1 MAAVVPV
8 CTVGVLIIWLM
19 SRYLDCLGFGDLTAE
34 SMGVPV
40 KAVRAIVLVTVALM
54 TAATVSAVGA
64 IGFVG
69 LIVPHAIRM
78 VTGPGHATLIPFS
91 ALVGAVLL
99 TLTDSLSRTVFAPQE
114 VPVGVFTAIV
124 GVPTFFLILR
134 GRRQL

>member
-1 MAAVVPV
+1 
-8 CTVGVLIIWLM
+8 
-19 SRYLDCLGFGDLTAE
+19 
-34 SMGVPV
+34 
-40 KAVRAIVLVTVALM
+40 M
-54 TAATVSAVGA
+54 TAATVSAVA
-64 IGFVG
+64 RSVSSADR
-69 LIVPHAIRM
+69 PHAIRM